1 MKRTVFSVQHSQLS
15 AIKVGESSLKC
26 YVHIFMGKKQTE
38 KPRVPV
44 HSTKKEAIQSNPD
57 Y

>member
-1 MKRTVFSVQHSQLS
+1 MNRTVFSVQHSQLS

-44 HSTKKEAIQSNPD
+44 HGTKKDAIQSNPD